1 MGMPPAATAR
11 CANCA
16 CRRMRRSSLR
26 CARAT
31 YRGLLPAILPFISV
45 TARVASSAE
54 ENATNA
60 EPRLLRYRVSCDV
73 GKGEALVSDGVAR
86 RRTRGENP
94 KKHAVEGEKMPEKNA
109 PTPGSEWREW
119 RENRGVGTRRGAA
132 RATW

>member
-1 MGMPPAATAR
+1 MGMPPAATAL

-26 CARAT
+26 CASAT

-60 EPRLLRYRVSCDV
+60 EPRLR
-73 GKGEALVSDGVAR
+73 EER
-86 RRTRGENP
+86 RRRFREERGRCQILE
-94 KKHAVEGEKMPEKNA
+94 
-109 PTPGSEWREW
+109 
-119 RENRGVGTRRGAA
+119 RGG
-132 RATW
+132 RA